1 MKSNNVIKAEFVAEL
16 LDLDEDEMGELC
28 DRMTGDDGYMM
39 AANAGPEF
47 CEAVEATLAI
57 KLVGPVLLREAA

>member
-1 MKSNNVIKAEFVAEL
+1 MKNGNVIKAEFVAQL
-16 LDLDEDEMGELC
+16 LDLDDDEMGELC

-57 KLVGPVLLREAA
+57 RLITPVLLKEAA